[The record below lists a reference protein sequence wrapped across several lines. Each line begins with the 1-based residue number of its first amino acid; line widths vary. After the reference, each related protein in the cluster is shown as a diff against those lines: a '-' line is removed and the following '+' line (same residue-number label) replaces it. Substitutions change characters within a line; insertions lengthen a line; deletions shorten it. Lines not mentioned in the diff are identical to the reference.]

1 MKVVIMA
8 GGKGTRIASITKE
21 VAAQYPELY
30 NGAPDIPKPLLPING
45 VPVLEREICSL
56 RDQGF
61 DKIIITVGYLSSII
75 MDYFGDGTRISRAT
89 GKPFRVSISYF
100 NEIMPLGNAGA
111 LYKLYDDLKDGVD
124 EDFLLLTA
132 DSMFDVNFKRFV
144 AYHMKQGGL
153 ATLFTHPNSHPLDS
167 SVVVADMDCRV
178 TGWLAK
184 EDERPVYYKNR
195 VNAGLHIL
203 NRKVLDIAEKN
214 GTIVPELIGT
224 RDSQGCIVKV
234 DLDRQLLKPL
244 CGDKIDRAIF
254 CYDSP
259 EYVKDMGTPERFQQ
273 VLYDYKTGM
282 IKRKNLQHK
291 QKAFFLDRDGTI
303 NKYKGFIRSV
313 DQIELI
319 DGVGKAI
326 KEINDSGYLC
336 IIITNQPVVARGEVS
351 DKLLG
356 EMHDKLETELGRSGA
371 YIDALYYCPHHP
383 DKGFEGEISSLKIDC
398 NCRKP
403 KIGLV
408 IKAAEAYNIDLMSS
422 WFIGD
427 SRNDIQCGKNA
438 GTKTVLLTGNDTDT
452 SQHEGNKR
460 NNLFGQDLTCNSLIE
475 AVEQILR

>member
-8 GGKGTRIASITKE
+8 GGKGTRITSVTKKFA
-21 VAAQYPELY
+21 VQYPELY
-30 NGAPDIPKPLLPING
+30 NEAPDIPKPLLPIDG
-45 VPVLEREICSL
+45 IPVLEREICSL
-56 RDQGF
+56 REQGF

-75 MDYFGDGTRISRAT
+75 MDYFGDGTCVSRAT
-89 GKPFRVSISYF
+89 GKPFGVSISYF
-100 NEIMPLGNAGA
+100 NEAMPLGNAGA
-111 LYKLYDDLKDGVD
+111 LYKIYDDLKDGAD

-132 DSMFDVNFKRFV
+132 DSVFDVNIRRFV
-144 AYHMKQGGL
+144 EYHKKKGGW
-153 ATLFTHPNSHPLDS
+153 ATLFTHPNSHPFDS

-178 TGWLAK
+178 IEWLAK
-184 EDERPVYYKNR
+184 EDKRPVYFKNR

-203 NRKVLDIAEKN
+203 NRKVLDIAVKN

-224 RDSQGCIVKV
+224 SNSQGSVVKV

-244 CGDKIDRAIF
+244 CGNKNSEAIF

-259 EYVKDMGTPERFQQ
+259 EYVKDMGTPERFEQ
-273 VLYDYKTGM
+273 VLCDFKVGM
-282 IKRKNLQHK
+282 IKRKNLQYK
-291 QKAFFLDRDGTI
+291 QRAFFLDRDGTI

-319 DGVGKAI
+319 DGVAEAVK
-326 KEINDSGYLC
+326 KINASGSLC

-356 EMHDKLETELGRSGA
+356 EIHNKLETELSRAGA

-383 DKGFEGEISSLKIDC
+383 DRGFTGEISSLKINC

-408 IKAAEAYNIDLMSS
+408 VKAAKDYNIDLTSS

-427 SRNDIQCGKNA
+427 SRNDVLCGKNA
-438 GTKTVLLTGNDTDT
+438 GTKTVLLIGSDTD
-452 SQHEGNKR
+452 SNQHEGNKE
-460 NNLFGQDLTCNSLIE
+460 NSQFGQDLTCNSLIE
-475 AVEQILR
+475 AVEQIL